1 MPTPGTISATQLANL
16 SGLSERQ
23 LRRHADDG
31 WLPRPVKNEY
41 LLVPA
46 IRGLLRYYQE
56 RERTSELQDEY
67 ACFSACE
74 AATGIPM
81 AALRRAKRR
90 RCQAVRNGKVRLA
103 AFLRWWHVTDQPQ
116 AISYEVERA
125 AQVLLQNEK
134 LRVII
139 RRMKRELVSAR
150 EVSHLGAELGAA
162 IRKLVTRIH
171 RMAPSLAGHDLATIE
186 KRLQDEEADIAA
198 QLRIVDDRVS
208 TWRQAE

>member
-1 MPTPGTISATQLANL
+1 M
-16 SGLSERQ
+16 
-23 LRRHADDG
+23 
-31 WLPRPVKNEY
+31 
-41 LLVPA
+41 
-46 IRGLLRYYQE
+46 
-56 RERTSELQDEY
+56 
-67 ACFSACE
+67 
-74 AATGIPM
+74 
-81 AALRRAKRR
+81 
-90 RCQAVRNGKVRLA
+90 A

-116 AISYEVERA
+116 VISYEVERA

-150 EVSHLGAELGAA
+150 EVSQLGAELGAA

-186 KRLQDEEADIAA
+186 KRLQEEESDIVA

-208 TWRQAE
+208 TWRQEE

>member
-1 MPTPGTISATQLANL
+1 MPKPGTISATQLAKL

-23 LRRHADDG
+23 LRRHSDDG
-31 WLPRPVKNEY
+31 WLPRPVRNEY

-67 ACFSACE
+67 DCFSACE

-90 RCQAVRNGKVRLA
+90 RCSAVRDGRVRLA
-103 AFLRWWHVTDQPQ
+103 GFLRWWYATAQPQ

-139 RRMKRELVSAR
+139 RQMKRELVSAR

-171 RMAPSLAGHDLATIE
+171 RMAPALAGLDVATIE
-186 KRLQDEEADIAA
+186 KRLQEEESDIVA

>member
-1 MPTPGTISATQLANL
+1 M
-16 SGLSERQ
+16 
-23 LRRHADDG
+23 
-31 WLPRPVKNEY
+31 
-41 LLVPA
+41 LVPA
-46 IRGLLRYYQE
+46 IQGLLRYYQE

-67 ACFSACE
+67 DCFSACE

-81 AALRRAKRR
+81 AALRRANRR
-90 RCQAVRNGKVRLA
+90 RCHAVRNGKVRLA

-116 AISYEVERA
+116 VISYEVERA

-150 EVSHLGAELGAA
+150 EVSHLGVELGAA

-171 RMAPSLAGHDLATIE
+171 RMAPALAGHDVATIE
-186 KRLQDEEADIAA
+186 KRLQE
-198 QLRIVDDRVS
+198 
-208 TWRQAE
+208 

>member
-1 MPTPGTISATQLANL
+1 MPTPGTISAAQLASL

-23 LRRHADDG
+23 LRRHAEDG
-31 WLPRPVKNEY
+31 WLPRPVRNEY

-56 RERTSELQDEY
+56 RERASDLQEEY
-67 ACFSACE
+67 DCFSACE
-74 AATGIPM
+74 AATCIPM
-81 AALRRAKRR
+81 TALRRAKRR
-90 RCQAVRNGKVRLA
+90 RCSAVRDRKVRLVG
-103 AFLRWWHVTDQPQ
+103 FLRWWYVTAQPQ

-134 LRVII
+134 LRMII

-171 RMAPSLAGHDLATIE
+171 RMATSLAGQTVETIE
-186 KRLQDEEADIAA
+186 KRLQEEEADIAA

>member
-1 MPTPGTISATQLANL
+1 MPTPGTISACQLAKL

-46 IRGLLRYYQE
+46 IQGILRYYRD
-56 RERTSELQDEY
+56 RERTSELLDEY
-67 ACFSACE
+67 DCFSACE

-81 AALRRAKRR
+81 LALRRAKRR
-90 RCQAVRNGKVRLA
+90 RCSAVRDGKVRLTP
-103 AFLRWWHVTDQPQ
+103 FLRWWYATSQPHVV
-116 AISYEVERA
+116 SFELERA

-139 RRMKRELVSAR
+139 RRMRRELVAAS

-162 IRKLVTRIH
+162 IRKVVTRLH
-171 RMAPSLAGHDLATIE
+171 RIAPSLEGQTAENIR
-186 KRLQDEEADIAA
+186 KRLQEEEADISP

-208 TWRQAE
+208 SWRQAE

>member
-1 MPTPGTISATQLANL
+1 MNARPRNHLRVPVN
-16 SGLSERQ
+16 GLSERQ
-23 LRRHADDG
+23 LRARRRR
-31 WLPRPVKNEY
+31 LPERVR
-41 LLVPA
+41 VPA
-46 IRGLLRYYQE
+46 IRPALLPE
-56 RERTSELQDEY
+56 SELQDEY
-67 ACFSACE
+67 DCFSACE
-74 AATGIPM
+74 AATGIPL

-90 RCQAVRNGKVRLA
+90 RCSAVRDGKVRLA

-171 RMAPSLAGHDLATIE
+171 RMAPSLAGHDVATIE
-186 KRLQDEEADIAA
+186 KRLQEEESDIAA
-198 QLRIVDDRVS
+198 QLRIVDDRMS
-208 TWRQAE
+208 AWRQAE

>member
-1 MPTPGTISATQLANL
+1 MPTPGTISAAQLAKL

-31 WLPRPVKNEY
+31 WLPQPIRNEY
-41 LLVPA
+41 QLVPA

-56 RERTSELQDEY
+56 RERASELQDEY
-67 ACFSACE
+67 DCFSACE
-74 AATGIPM
+74 AATGIPR
-81 AALRRAKRR
+81 AALGRAKRR
-90 RCQAVRNGKVRLA
+90 RCPAVRDGKVRLA
-103 AFLRWWHVTDQPQ
+103 AFLRWWHVTDQPK

-134 LRVII
+134 LRVTI
-139 RRMKRELVSAR
+139 RRMKKELVSAR

-171 RMAPSLAGHDLATIE
+171 RMAPSLAGHDAATIE
-186 KRLQDEEADIAA
+186 KRLREQESDIVA

>member
-1 MPTPGTISATQLANL
+1 MPTSGTISASQLAKL

-31 WLPRPVKNEY
+31 WLPRPVQNEY

-46 IRGLLRYYQE
+46 IQGLLRYYQE
-56 RERTSELQDEY
+56 RERTSELRDEY
-67 ACFSACE
+67 DCFSACE

-90 RCQAVRNGKVRLA
+90 RSSAVRDGKVQLA
-103 AFLRWWHVTDQPQ
+103 AFLHWWYVTDQPH

-171 RMAPSLAGHDLATIE
+171 RMSPGLAGHDVATIE
-186 KRLQDEEADIAA
+186 KRLQEEVSDIVA

-208 TWRQAE
+208 AWRQAE

>member
-1 MPTPGTISATQLANL
+1 MPTPGTISAAQLAKL

-31 WLPRPVKNEY
+31 WLPQPIRNEY
-41 LLVPA
+41 QLVPA

-56 RERTSELQDEY
+56 RERASELQDEY
-67 ACFSACE
+67 DCFSACE
-74 AATGIPM
+74 AATGIPR
-81 AALRRAKRR
+81 AALGRAKRR
-90 RCQAVRNGKVRLA
+90 RCPAVRDGKVRLA
-103 AFLRWWHVTDQPQ
+103 AFLRWWHVTDQPK

-134 LRVII
+134 LRVTI
-139 RRMKRELVSAR
+139 RRMKKELVSAR

-171 RMAPSLAGHDLATIE
+171 RMAPLLAGHDLAIIE

-198 QLRIVDDRVS
+198 QLRIVDDRVNG
-208 TWRQAE
+208 WRQAE